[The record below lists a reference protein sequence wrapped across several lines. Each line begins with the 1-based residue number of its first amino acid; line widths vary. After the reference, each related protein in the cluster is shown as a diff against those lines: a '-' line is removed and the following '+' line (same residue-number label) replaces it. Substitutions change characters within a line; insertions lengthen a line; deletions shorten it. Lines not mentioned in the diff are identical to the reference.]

1 MKKGF
6 TLIEILIVMA
16 IISLLATVFLPNIFK
31 VQNKAKEAAVK
42 AVMYNLQAELESY
55 QLDNFEYPL
64 GNNLSIAELSLI
76 LKYKLPNNPFTG
88 EQYKSGDSSGQI
100 IYNYSQDTGIYQL
113 SSYKRDGT
121 SQLALLTN
129 N

>member
-16 IISLLATVFLPNIFK
+16 IISLLAAVMMPNIFK

-42 AVMYNLQAELESY
+42 AIMYSLQTELETF
-55 QLDNFEYPL
+55 QLDNFNYPP
-64 GNNLSIAELSLI
+64 GNDLCLAALAPILSID
-76 LKYKLPNNPFTG
+76 LPKNPFTG
-88 EQYKSGDSSGQI
+88 APYGYDDQAGRILYTYDQETGLYQI
-100 IYNYSQDTGIYQL
+100 KAF
-113 SSYKRDGT
+113 KRDGK
-121 SQLALLTN
+121 SVLDILTN